1 MKNACFAFL
10 FSLILL
16 SCGSSASA
24 GKRIPNAPF
33 EGTRWTL
40 VAINETEVPQ
50 GRNTPFITFKGSAGL
65 IGNGGCNS
73 FFGSYSKKGKFIQIP
88 TPGSTEMYCDGP
100 SELESQFLVALPQ
113 MTTVEIQGRSLRL
126 SAKSPHHL
134 ILHFTAQHES

>member
-1 MKNACFAFL
+1 M
-10 FSLILL
+10 LL
-16 SCGSSASA
+16 SLVLHGCGSGSSA
-24 GKRIPNAPF
+24 GERIPNAPF

-50 GRNTPFITFKGSAGL
+50 GNNAPFITFKGSAGL

-100 SELESQFLVALPQ
+100 SEWENQFLVALPQ

-126 SAKSPHHL
+126 LAKSPHRL
-134 ILHFTAQHES
+134 ILHFIAQHES